1 MNKRNSNVV
10 SPLSSVAKKQ
20 GLDDT
25 IDYEV
30 SENMNIT
37 PNDSFQACDA
47 SITKA
52 LNAFLLGDS
61 ARKLFSVLIAEAV
74 QFVFRSLKEEIETLK
89 SESVGLF

>member
-1 MNKRNSNVV
+1 VTPIHVGYNDKRLLETLLQISCDEYARLKRNIL

-30 SENMNIT
+30 SKNMNIT

-61 ARKLFSVLIAEAV
+61 VGNYFLF
-74 QFVFRSLKEEIETLK
+74 
-89 SESVGLF
+89 